1 MIFLRI
7 LGHTLA
13 YMLPIHPKNTLTWC
27 LFFIAIFL
35 VILIYT
41 WTNYLSNNHFIE
53 FRKKEKLDIQKNK
66 YIEGYIDNGSS
77 ATSHNVLL
85 PLNTNFQCSNICGPY
100 ATCSA
105 TGTQCISDI
114 DCEGC
119 NPYKKNSILS
129 SGLLK
134 YNKENKE
141 NKILPSSNSN
151 ILTSN
156 FSTSANVISNKIING
171 PPPQANFGSATWKN
185 IAATEQE
192 YFMDYYG
199 PIVDKLR
206 PKYPTQYS
214 ITGAF
219 LDDGPAAFNS

>member
-13 YMLPIHPKNTLTWC
+13 YMIPIHPKNTLTWC

-114 DCEGC
+114 DC
-119 NPYKKNSILS
+119 
-129 SGLLK
+129 
-134 YNKENKE
+134 
-141 NKILPSSNSN
+141 
-151 ILTSN
+151 
-156 FSTSANVISNKIING
+156 
-171 PPPQANFGSATWKN
+171 
-185 IAATEQE
+185 
-192 YFMDYYG
+192 
-199 PIVDKLR
+199 
-206 PKYPTQYS
+206 
-214 ITGAF
+214 
-219 LDDGPAAFNS
+219 